1 MNQKLKMIFS
11 PSMLTYLGLTYKIF
25 TYVLVGGDNTP
36 KQAMLAHYRTPD

>member
-1 MNQKLKMIFS
+1 MIFFAKYAYV
-11 PSMLTYLGLTYKIF
+11 YLGLTYKIF